1 MFNLNVT
8 RNQMKLHHTFNI
20 IKFLF
25 YFNIFFFFFYFTYYL
40 IDKFKKYSSLQFNKF
55 INNDYSSITIYN
67 DFLNVYN
74 HFYGL
79 QYIILFIILNL
90 IIINFINKSY
100 KYHNKIL
107 HKLDYP
113 TYDEL
118 KKEGTIDNI
127 NKCDEEEEKI
137 IDKYINNNENVDK
150 ENNNNKNVNKENK
163 KYTNKKINNHK
174 KINNNKKINNQK
186 FNKLKYKY
194 NPNAK
199 EFKPKYNKKYDEIL
213 LNEDKIIN
221 NDDNNNYNIKI
232 ILNEDKL
239 KYDDDIFNNI
249 FDNILL
255 NIDNKLNNFY

>member
-25 YFNIFFFFFYFTYYL
+25 YFNIFSLSFYFTYYL

-127 NKCDEEEEKI
+127 NKCDEEEEYI
-137 IDKYINNNENVDK
+137 INDNLIVNDNNLNNNNYINNNENNNK
-150 ENNNNKNVNKENK
+150 NNENNNENNNKNNNNDNKNNKFIKRNNK
-163 KYTNKKINNHK
+163 KYNKIYK
-174 KINNNKKINNQK
+174 KQYR
-186 FNKLKYKY
+186 L
-194 NPNAK
+194 NPYAK
-199 EFKPKYNKKYDEIL
+199 EFKPKKNNKKI
-213 LNEDKIIN
+213 NEDI
-221 NDDNNNYNIKI
+221 I
-232 ILNEDKL
+232 IL
-239 KYDDDIFNNI
+239 FNDYNNL
-249 FDNILL
+249 FDNILF

>member
-1 MFNLNVT
+1 MINLNAT

-20 IKFLF
+20 IKFLLVL
-25 YFNIFFFFFYFTYYL
+25 NIFSLSFYFTYYL
-40 IDKFKKYSSLQFNKF
+40 TDKFKKYSSLQFNKL
-55 INNDYSSITIYN
+55 INNYYSSITIYN
-67 DFLNVYN
+67 DFLNIYHHLN
-74 HFYGL
+74 GL
-79 QYIILFIILNL
+79 QFIILFIILNFFM
-90 IIINFINKSY
+90 INVINNIY

-118 KKEGTIDNI
+118 KEEGTIDNI

-137 IDKYINNNENVDK
+137 IDEYINNNNNIENVDK
-150 ENNNNKNVNKENK
+150 ENNNM
-163 KYTNKKINNHK
+163 
-174 KINNNKKINNQK
+174 NNKKINNQK

-239 KYDDDIFNNI
+239 KYYDDIFNNI

-255 NIDNKLNNFY
+255 NIDNKLNEFY